1 MTKHLSDNAL
11 GSLFHF
17 IIRRHKFSI
26 NFCQQMYWQCKCKLV
41 TLKTSTI
48 YQEWPGLC
56 SSTLGSENLCSLCW
70 QVGRVHSQACVCH
83 VTFSSSV
90 NVVDYF
96 LRDQNW
102 LPRIR
107 APSIFSRTSRTHGEA
122 VWSGGSRERVRRRAS
137 RAGDEAVGQL
147 VTQSPHQPWL
157 WRFVTETFGEINKQT
172 TAMWNLRPICS
183 ALF

>member
-1 MTKHLSDNAL
+1 MTKLLSDNAL
-11 GSLFHF
+11 GSVFHF

-26 NFCQQMYWQCKCKLV
+26 NFCQQMHWQCKCKLV

-107 APSIFSRTSRTHGEA
+107 APSIFSRMSRTRGRLCEA
-122 VWSGGSRERVRRRAS
+122 EARGRVRRRAS

-147 VTQSPHQPWL
+147 VTQSQHQPCL

-172 TAMWNLRPICS
+172 SAMWNLRPICG

>member
-1 MTKHLSDNAL
+1 MTKLLSDNAL
-11 GSLFHF
+11 GSVFHF

-26 NFCQQMYWQCKCKLV
+26 NFCQQMHWQCKCELV

-48 YQEWPGLC
+48 YQEWPGLS

-107 APSIFSRTSRTHGEA
+107 APSIFSRTSRTRGRLCEA
-122 VWSGGSRERVRRRAS
+122 EARGRECGAALPEQVTKQSGNSLLNRSISRVY
-137 RAGDEAVGQL
+137 GDLSLKRLE
-147 VTQSPHQPWL
+147 
-157 WRFVTETFGEINKQT
+157 K
-172 TAMWNLRPICS
+172 
-183 ALF
+183 